1 MRVEGQAVYGINCPS
16 SGRIPNNGGVFM
28 DQSDSFTV
36 SRVPW
41 SSEPSLKEMADEVGV
56 NVDRLIDGI
65 EKDKTDSEMA
75 QEFDVPEKLV
85 YHLRDHFYTHGLDS
99 VMGQD

>member
-1 MRVEGQAVYGINCPS
+1 MDEG
-16 SGRIPNNGGVFM
+16 
-28 DQSDSFTV
+28 DSFIQ

-41 SSEPSLKEMADEVGV
+41 SSEPSLKEMANEVGV
-56 NVDRLIDGI
+56 DVDRFIDGI
-65 EKDKTDSEMA
+65 EKNRTDSEMA
-75 QEFDVPEKLV
+75 EELNVPEKLV

>member
-1 MRVEGQAVYGINCPS
+1 MEQYDFLN
-16 SGRIPNNGGVFM
+16 
-28 DQSDSFTV
+28 V

-56 NVDRLIDGI
+56 NVDRLIEGI
-65 EKDKTDSEMA
+65 EKNKTDSEMA
-75 QEFDVPEKLV
+75 QEFEVPEKLV
-85 YHLRDHFYTHGLDS
+85 YHLRDHFYTHGIDS